1 MCKLTTAI
9 FPHTSSLQI
18 IYSEPQTREAQQ
30 GTMHAFTPGQWT
42 STFGGGWEVKQGWDF
57 GAKVS
62 TKSETK

>member
-1 MCKLTTAI
+1 
-9 FPHTSSLQI
+9 
-18 IYSEPQTREAQQ
+18 
-30 GTMHAFTPGQWT
+30 MHAFTPGQWT